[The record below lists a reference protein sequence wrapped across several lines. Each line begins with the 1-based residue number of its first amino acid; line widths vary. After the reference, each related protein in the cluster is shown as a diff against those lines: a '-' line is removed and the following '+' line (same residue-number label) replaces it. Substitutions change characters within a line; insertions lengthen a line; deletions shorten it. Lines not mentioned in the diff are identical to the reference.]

1 MYLSIQITVNQMLEC
16 VTTIQHTSK
25 NSFTVVFVS
34 FYLMGA
40 SNDDGCLT
48 GIDVKTI
55 RIVVFASLFGIAILC
70 AVAVCTFLLYRRLT
84 SSKWTVRPATT
95 RIKIRYIFI
104 IILAKY
110 YCSTH
115 NPKPQFG
122 TEKGEHKITI
132 LFEIKWR
139 RVYICE
145 REKKRDRACRRRKK
159 GKKKQQQHFFFLMSI
174 SNSSAA

>member
-1 MYLSIQITVNQMLEC
+1 MLEC
-16 VTTIQHTSK
+16 VTTKRHTSK
-25 NSFTVVFVS
+25 NSFIVVFVS
-34 FYLMGA
+34 FYLMVA

-95 RIKIRYIFI
+95 RIKIRYIYYYFSE
-104 IILAKY
+104 ILLLNA
-110 YCSTH
+110 H
-115 NPKPQFG
+115 PRPQLG

-145 REKKRDRACRRRKK
+145 REKRDRAWRRRKK
-159 GKKKQQQHFFFLMSI
+159 GKKNNIFFLMSI

>member
-1 MYLSIQITVNQMLEC
+1 MDS
-16 VTTIQHTSK
+16 
-25 NSFTVVFVS
+25 
-34 FYLMGA
+34 A
-40 SNDDGCLT
+40 
-48 GIDVKTI
+48 
-55 RIVVFASLFGIAILC
+55 A
-70 AVAVCTFLLYRRLT
+70 
-84 SSKWTVRPATT
+84 
-95 RIKIRYIFI
+95 RYHSHQNKVYIYYP

-159 GKKKQQQHFFFLMSI
+159 GKKKQQQHFFSHVDFEFVSRVKFQPAMDV
-174 SNSSAA
+174 SNLRAGRFPTTTNGRHTS